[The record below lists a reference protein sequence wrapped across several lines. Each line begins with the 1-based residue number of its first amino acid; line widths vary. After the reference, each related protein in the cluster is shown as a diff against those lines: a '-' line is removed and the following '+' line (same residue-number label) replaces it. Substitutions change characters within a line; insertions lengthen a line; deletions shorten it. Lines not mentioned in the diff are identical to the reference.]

1 MEAETDVVRPLTP
14 GNWKIR
20 RDAGD
25 AVSFTFFDGT
35 GEKRAR
41 YANADVMAEHH
52 AMALEYADR
61 LEAALEEHRGLTEAM
76 KLGAGERIADLERQV
91 ALGRL
96 AANWIKALLC
106 DSIPREDFLKA
117 TEALTGKETLCR
129 PKGTS

>member
-1 MEAETDVVRPLTP
+1 MNTETNVVRPLTP

-20 RDAGD
+20 RDGGD

-35 GEKRAR
+35 GEQRAR
-41 YANADVMAEHH
+41 YANAEVMAEHH

-61 LEAALEEHRGLTEAM
+61 LEQSIEGMKEGAA
-76 KLGAGERIADLERQV
+76 ERIADLERQV

-106 DSIPREDFLKA
+106 DSISREEFLKA